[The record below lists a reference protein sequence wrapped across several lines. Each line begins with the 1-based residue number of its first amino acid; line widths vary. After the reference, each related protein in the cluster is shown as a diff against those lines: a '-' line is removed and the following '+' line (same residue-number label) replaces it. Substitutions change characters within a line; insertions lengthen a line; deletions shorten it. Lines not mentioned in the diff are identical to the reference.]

1 MITLGEMVNT
11 ELCMPNKW
19 VNEHSKN
26 EYIDDDKMAKGR
38 RVQQLVLMASAN
50 LKEKDEIPKL
60 VTVGEGDSDMME
72 MKEK

>member
-1 MITLGEMVNT
+1 
-11 ELCMPNKW
+11 

>member
-1 MITLGEMVNT
+1 M
-11 ELCMPNKW
+11 
-19 VNEHSKN
+19 NEHSKN